1 MSPPI
6 PPADPVPPGYGST
19 PPSSLRQLL
28 TRWVIGPLLALIA
41 ISIVLAYF
49 VALQAANDAYDTE
62 LLDPALALA
71 RHVVRQDGQVM
82 LDLPPVALEALRVDT
97 ADRLYFEIVSPEGG
111 SIVGSS
117 RIPRPASP
125 LNAKEHDFYDANID
139 NRLVRVAAYAAPF
152 ERATL
157 LVLVAET
164 YLKRDLLVKEILLA
178 SVLPALA
185 IALAGIGLSM
195 VGVARVLAPLDRV
208 RSEIL
213 ARSPRDLAPM
223 AERDNPQEIRP
234 LLGALNDLFRRLQA
248 ALDNQQR
255 FIENAA
261 HQLRTPIAG
270 LKTHAELAR
279 RQDSPPALRDL
290 LDMIASETDR
300 TGHLIN
306 QLLTLARADTGG
318 HAELARQPV
327 NLRDVAGRA
336 AGEWVPRSVTRDID
350 LGFELEDAWTLG
362 EPLLLREMLANL
374 IDNALAYTPSGGVVT
389 VRTRS
394 DAKQAVLEVEDN
406 GPGIPEAERSQVFE
420 RFYRIAGTEGPG
432 TGLGLP
438 IVAEIAQRH
447 DAQLELT
454 APPSGQG
461 TLFRVRLPR
470 LATDQPQAA

>member
-1 MSPPI
+1 MSTTPPETAPAP
-6 PPADPVPPGYGST
+6 PPAGSS
-19 PPSSLRQLL
+19 PSSLRQLL
-28 TRWVIGPLLALIA
+28 TRWVIGPLMALIA
-41 ISIVLAYF
+41 ISILLAYF

-71 RHVVRQDGQVM
+71 RHVVRQDDQIV

-97 ADRLYFEIVSPEGG
+97 ADRLYFEIVSADGR

-117 RIPRPASP
+117 RIPRPPVKLGAG
-125 LNAKEHDFYDANID
+125 EREFFDANID
-139 NRLVRVAAYAAPF
+139 GRLVRVAAYAAPF
-152 ERATL
+152 EGREL

-185 IALAGIGLSM
+185 IALAAIGLSL

-208 RSEIL
+208 RGEIL

-234 LLGALNDLFRRLQA
+234 LLAALNDLFRRLQA

-336 AGEWVPRSVTRDID
+336 ASEWVPRSVARDID

-374 IDNALAYTPSGGVVT
+374 IDNALAYTPSGGMVT
-389 VRTRS
+389 VRTRG
-394 DAKQAVLEVEDN
+394 DAAHAVLEVEDN
-406 GPGIPEAERSQVFE
+406 GPGIPEAERSKVFE
-420 RFYRIAGTEGPG
+420 RFYRIVGTEGPG

-447 DAQLELT
+447 EAQLELT
-454 APPSGQG
+454 SPDSGQG
-461 TLFRVRLPR
+461 TLFRVLLPR
-470 LATDQPQAA
+470 LATTRDARA